1 MRFLVLPAL
10 LVLAACENPPK
21 VVQPDSPSTLG
32 ALHADLPAPNGFV
45 YVKNVGDTNP
55 SGTFRVLTQV
65 LEGKDQRVE
74 AAAKFYKDAFPGHG
88 WTLEGEEGSARDSV
102 RLAFVKKQ
110 ERCRVE
116 IADATRTMVTS
127 TLKVNRKD

>member
-1 MRFLVLPAL
+1 MRFLVLPIL
-10 LVLAACENPPK
+10 LILAACENPPK

-32 ALHADLPAPNGFV
+32 ALHPDLPAPGGFV

-74 AAAKFYKDAFPGHG
+74 AATKFYKETFPAHG
-88 WTLEGEEGSARDSV
+88 WTLEGQEGTPKDTV
-102 RLAFVKKQ
+102 RLSFVKKQ

-116 IADATRTMVTS
+116 ITDTSRTLVTS